1 MAPENSYS
9 GSLISSLN
17 ISKLLLHCSLTKK
30 LEYLFKKMKSGSKI
44 SCIPPKRYSK
54 RFTEF
59 MQSIIV

>member
-9 GSLISSLN
+9 GLLISSLN